1 MSSGIKEAQ
10 LAGRFEQRVIA
21 NKTVIFDAGHNAH
34 GVEFLL
40 KQLRNFLEYNKQYT
54 EVVAVFSMLADKDIK
69 SVVERLKPTVLNWKI
84 APLNVPRAA
93 PLSQLMDA
101 LQGETVDSFESI
113 QEAFKLALE
122 QTNNN
127 QLILVCG
134 SFHTLEAVWE
144 YLE

>member
-1 MSSGIKEAQ
+1 M
-10 LAGRFEQRVIA
+10 AGRFEQRVIA

-69 SVVERLKPTVLNWKI
+69 SVVERLKSTVLNWKI

-101 LQGETVDSFESI
+101 LQGETVHSFESI

-144 YLE
+144 YLEQCQ